1 IPHKDFVRDIE
12 ITDRAEKNYSL
23 FSGMILDYSPGSRF
37 AFANGINHS
46 HWTARDREA
55 FTASRDDPGEVFMEA
70 TGEGEIDA

>member
-1 IPHKDFVRDIE
+1 
-12 ITDRAEKNYSL
+12 
-23 FSGMILDYSPGSRF
+23 MILDYSPGSRF